1 MSHKS
6 AKHITLVVLIT
17 LLLLTTPVRAVKN
30 FKISSYGG
38 GHQIWFEAEEFDERN
53 PDSDQYFPVVD
64 KDGAFGRAI
73 SRAGG
78 AGGMI
83 RWTFDISMAGGTGG
97 TWYFWGRVINPV
109 NQSDWMIVEGDPDDP
124 EVPSGPP
131 FPGTMTAAEFINGD
145 DRVFDKNAG
154 PPWAWDTSS
163 HADGH
168 TKVLQ
173 NGENTMYI
181 FHRQGDNTVF
191 WDVFMW
197 TDDPDYVPTDNDYRN
212 AIIVAPSTAN
222 TPIPANGA
230 TDVPRDAVLSWTAG
244 NSVAPMNGHKL
255 YFSENIDEVSNGID
269 AITLTPGSYAVPE
282 RLEFATIYYWRVD
295 EITSD
300 GTVFEGDIWKF
311 TTELLAYT
319 IQNVT
324 ATASSSAV
332 DKRPDNVVNGSGL
345 DSTGQFHGNN
355 CIDSMWMSSID
366 GPQPTWIMF
375 EFDNLYKLH
384 EMLVWNSNESLEPEL
399 GLGFKDVMIEYS
411 YDGFDF
417 MTLGT
422 THEFGR
428 GTGASGYSHNTTIDM
443 GSIGAKFVRLTANSN
458 WGEILPMFGLSE
470 VRFMSIPVQAREP
483 NPPSGAFD
491 VTLDPDLT
499 WRAGRGADR
508 HDVYFSDDRQAV
520 VDGTSP
526 VTTVSEAGYGPLSLD
541 IGKTYFWRIDEV
553 NDAETPSMWPGEV
566 WSFTTAK
573 SLIVDDFESYN
584 DINEGEPGSNRI
596 YLAWIDGYNTPSING
611 SVVGHDNPPLAEQ
624 TTIHGGFQSMPM
636 TYDNTVGISEATLTL
651 TSNRDWTVKGANR
664 LAVWYIGDTSNAAEP
679 MYVVLNNIA
688 VVTNSNPNAAQAS
701 EWTEWIINLK
711 EFADQGVDLNN
722 VNSITL
728 GLGNRNNPQ
737 AGGKGIIY
745 FDDIGLI
752 PEAAAPAEIW
762 IEAESADNLGANWR
776 FYDDTEASGGKNIG
790 SELGDGDD
798 FDTAPGSEWIAA
810 YNFTAPAGDYKIVA
824 RIKAPTVDDD
834 SLWVRIVGAAN
845 QTHEDPDQPGSGWVR
860 FNEAESGGQWVW
872 DEVHSSDHLS
882 EVVNWTLADG
892 DYTLE
897 IAKREDGMLIDTI
910 LITNILSL
918 DPSTLQ

>member
-6 AKHITLVVLIT
+6 AKHITLGVLVT

-64 KDGAFGRAI
+64 EAGAFGQAV

-78 AGGMI
+78 VGGMI

-97 TWYFWGRVINPV
+97 TWFFWGRVINPK
-109 NQSDWMIVEGDPDDP
+109 NQSDWLIVEGDPDDP

-131 FPGTMTAAEFINGD
+131 FPGTMTAAEFTNGD
-145 DRVFDKNAG
+145 DRIFDENNG
-154 PPWAWDTSS
+154 PPWTWGRSS
-163 HADGH
+163 HTDGH
-168 TKVLQ
+168 TKELK

-197 TDDPDYVPTDNDYRN
+197 TDDPDYVPTDGDYRN
-212 AIIVAPSTAN
+212 ATIVAPSTAYA
-222 TPIPANGA
+222 PIPANGA

-244 NSVAPMNGHKL
+244 NNASPINGHRL
-255 YFSENIDEVSNGID
+255 YFSENIDDVSNGVG
-269 AITLTPGSYAVPE
+269 AITLTPTSYAVPQ
-282 RLEFATIYYWRVD
+282 RLEFATTYYWRVD
-295 EITSD
+295 EITPD
-300 GTVFEGDIWKF
+300 GAVFEGDIWNF
-311 TTELLAYT
+311 TTEMLAYQ

-332 DKRPDNVVNGSGL
+332 DKRPENIVNGSGL
-345 DSTGQFHGNN
+345 DSTGLLHGNN

-375 EFDNLYKLH
+375 EFDNLYKFH
-384 EMLVWNSNESLEPEL
+384 EMWVWNSNDSLEPEL

-443 GSIGAKFVRLTANSN
+443 GGIGAKFVRLTANSN
-458 WGEILPMFGLSE
+458 WGENLPMFGLSE
-470 VRFMSIPVQAREP
+470 VRFMSIPVQARKP
-483 NPPSGAFD
+483 DPPSGAFD
-491 VTLDPDLT
+491 VTLDPDLA

-526 VTTVSEAGYGPLSLD
+526 VTTVSETGHGPLSLD

-566 WSFTTAK
+566 WSFTTTK
-573 SLIVDDFESYN
+573 SLVVDDFESYN

-596 YLAWIDGYNTPSING
+596 YLAWVDGYYTPAING
-611 SVVGHDNPPLAEQ
+611 SVVGHANPPLAEQ
-624 TTIHGGFQSMPM
+624 TIVHGGFQSMPM
-636 TYDNTVGISEATLTL
+636 DYDNTVGKSEATLTL

-664 LAVWYIGDTSNAAEP
+664 LAIWYIGDTSNAAEP
-679 MYVVLNNIA
+679 MYVVLNNSA
-688 VVTNSNPNAAQAS
+688 VVTNDNPNAAQAS
-701 EWTEWIINLK
+701 EWTEWIIDLQ
-711 EFADQGVDLNN
+711 EFADQGVDLTD

-728 GLGNRNNPQ
+728 GLGNRSNPQ
-737 AGGKGIIY
+737 AGGTGTIY

-752 PEAAAPAEIW
+752 PAAAPPTEVW
-762 IEAESADNLGANWR
+762 IEAEAADNIGASWR
-776 FYDDTEASGGKNIG
+776 AYDDPTASGGKNIG
-790 SELGDGDD
+790 SDLGDGDD
-798 FDTAPGSEWIAA
+798 FDTAPGPEWIAA
-810 YNFTAPAGDYKIVA
+810 YNFTAGAGDYKVVV
-824 RIKAPTVDDD
+824 RIITPTVDDD
-834 SLWVRIVGAAN
+834 SLWVRIVGAIN
-845 QTHEDPDQPGSGWVR
+845 QTHEDPDQPGTGWVR
-860 FNEAESGGQWVW
+860 FNEAEPGSQWVW

-918 DPSTLQ
+918 DPSTLP